1 MTKKLFY
8 IMVTVMVLAGCL
20 LMSGCSGDEQDSGSS
35 SQFVGTY
42 GMYYEDGTDL
52 GTTITLD
59 EDGTATSRMSGEYDF
74 TKKKDGTV
82 QLVINLAAN
91 KDDPV
96 TYDIEKTDYGY
107 DLKNAGSDSAAD
119 SISLEPADGT
129 DGISGDSA
137 FSGTYSVKDRDG
149 VKYIFNK
156 DKSFELETA
165 DTWSVDGDTMTLSK
179 AAYSLT
185 TETDN
190 DAVKSMTLKSEDGTS
205 AFTLKRH

>member
-1 MTKKLFY
+1 MMKKIFY
-8 IMVTVMVLAGCL
+8 IMVAVMVLTGCL
-20 LMSGCSGDEQDSGSS
+20 LMSGCSGDEKDSGGS
-35 SQFVGTY
+35 SQYAGTY

-52 GTTITLD
+52 GTTITFD

-82 QLVINLAAN
+82 QLVMNLAAN

-107 DLKNAGSDSAAD
+107 DLKNARSDTEAD
-119 SISLEPADGT
+119 PLNLEPADGT

-156 DKSFELETA
+156 DKSFELETV
-165 DTWSVDGDTMTLSK
+165 DTWSAEEDTLTLSK
-179 AAYSLT
+179 TEYSLT

-190 DAVKSMTLKSEDGTS
+190 DVIKSMTLRTEDGTS
-205 AFTLKRH
+205 AFTLKRR

>member
-1 MTKKLFY
+1 MMKKIFY
-8 IMVTVMVLAGCL
+8 IMVAVMVLAGCL
-20 LMSGCSGDEQDSGSS
+20 LISGCSGGEKDSGSS
-35 SQFVGTY
+35 QYTGTY

-119 SISLEPADGT
+119 SISLESADGT

>member
-107 DLKNAGSDSAAD
+107 DLKNVSSGSEAD
-119 SISLEPADGT
+119 PISLEPADGT

-179 AAYSLT
+179 AEYSLT

-190 DAVKSMTLKSEDGTS
+190 DAIKSMTLKSEDGTS
-205 AFTLKRH
+205 AFTLKRQ